1 MALKQQCGD
10 ERKMMNKMTYVDIPE
25 EVNGPSEIV
34 TRKRLKIQVGARQVY
49 TIPPTQPAG
58 L

>member
-1 MALKQQCGD
+1 
-10 ERKMMNKMTYVDIPE
+10 MMNKMTYVDIPE